1 MTQQEK
7 DKLIIEALELLSS
20 LIYTAIKGVDNI
32 DNSMSTSDYTECSKL
47 DNIVSELKNK
57 LTDNI

>member
-32 DNSMSTSDYTECSKL
+32 DNSMSTSDYTEINHL
-47 DNIVSELKNK
+47 DGIISDLKNG
-57 LTDNI
+57 LTDKI